1 MNMAV
6 FCVAQCHGLWYISV
20 GHRLAGCE
28 AWEICSFISM
38 EKWYIQLLLIS
49 RTFPQCFWFMTL
61 HSVVPLN
68 FVKAQNFVGTLST
81 TFCTDASVLFRV
93 QFVLLVCLFVKDS
106 RSQCHKIG
114 EQGLQVF
121 EKDIAEDHT
130 ALYMYYRC
138 KTAVLEVRS
147 PSQMKSFSATSEMN
161 E

>member
-1 MNMAV
+1 
-6 FCVAQCHGLWYISV
+6 
-20 GHRLAGCE
+20 
-28 AWEICSFISM
+28 
-38 EKWYIQLLLIS
+38 
-49 RTFPQCFWFMTL
+49 MTL